1 MYTFVPNKPFSSLL
15 KIPPTSHIFF
25 KTFNSEFQGIQ
36 VWFIDQNSRPL
47 GIEGRIDLTLVIKK
61 NRQRKSK
68 GHANK
73 KIHIPKSKTTNY

>member
-61 NRQRKSK
+61 KQAEEVQRTRQ
-68 GHANK
+68 
-73 KIHIPKSKTTNY
+73 